1 MAILAGWPLAVL
13 WLARRLG
20 EVVPGIPEVLW
31 LTTIALV
38 LAQLPAIRKLRG
50 AQVASYF
57 ALHLFF
63 VVLGASSVIAEV
75 FQAGISIFGFMIG
88 IIAVHALFAYGVGW
102 LARLDLPTVSVASQ
116 AAIGGP
122 GSALAL
128 AMAMKWD
135 RLVTP
140 GVIVGIFGYALG
152 NYLGFVCAY
161 MVRSLI

>member
-1 MAILAGWPLAVL
+1 MI
-13 WLARRLG
+13 
-20 EVVPGIPEVLW
+20 PGIPEVLY

-38 LAQLPAIRKLRG
+38 LSQFPFIRRLRG

-57 ALHLFF
+57 ALHMFF
-63 VVLGASSVIAEV
+63 VVLGASSVVAEV
-75 FQAGISIFGFMIG
+75 FQAGLPIFGFMIA
-88 IIAVHALFAYGVGW
+88 IILVHMLVAYGFGW
-102 LARLDLPTVSVASQ
+102 LARIDLPTVTIASQ

-128 AMAMKWD
+128 SMAMKWD

-152 NYLGFVCAY
+152 NYMGFACSY
-161 MVRSLI
+161 LVRLLI